1 MAYKQNSALKVYE
14 QSGYKYRTIPT
25 IMLKGQWLAELGF
38 QIGENIS
45 VSCEEGRL
53 VITTAELKQNN

>member
-1 MAYKQNSALKVYE
+1 MAYKQNRALKVYE

-38 QIGENIS
+38 QIGENVS
-45 VSCEEGRL
+45 VSSEEGRL
-53 VITTAELKQNN
+53 VIIKAELKQNN